1 MNEIEVIT
9 GAERLKKPEAI
20 GFLLLSSFLTSLVI
34 SHWGMPAGMMLLIIP
49 MIVVFVAVI
58 FVNPRNGLIAVYVL
72 NFLAL
77 GLYRYITVIPWG
89 LTVDILLVLTYL
101 GLVFRAFHRKVEWG
115 NARNELVLI
124 SAIWLGYSLLELLNP
139 EAGSRVAWFYA
150 VRGVS
155 LYMFLTVPLVFILF
169 NKLSDLRL
177 FFLIWGIFSILGS
190 LKGIQQL
197 HIGLDPYEQRWMDE
211 GGASQHL
218 LFGELR
224 VFSFFSD
231 AGEFGAAQGMAGV
244 VFGILAFM
252 EKKSRLRL
260 FYAIVAILGIY
271 GMMISGTRGALSVP
285 FAGLFLYM
293 ILRKNKKILIVSVAV
308 LAAAYMFFNYT
319 YIGQNNATIRRM
331 RTAFNPDDAS
341 LQTRLSNQ
349 QMIKGY
355 LTARPFGGGLGSTGA
370 LGQKYNPGSFLSKI
384 PTDSWYVMIW
394 MEEGIV
400 GLILHLSILI
410 FILGRASFMV
420 FFRLRNESVKTPVMA
435 MAAGMFGI
443 MLASYGN
450 PVLGQMPV
458 GILLYSCM
466 AFMFMAPRLDREETL
481 KNKQIKL

>member
-1 MNEIEVIT
+1 MNDIEIMT
-9 GAERLKKPEAI
+9 GAERLRRPEAI
-20 GFLLLSSFLTSLVI
+20 GLLLLASFLTSLVI
-34 SHWGMPAGMMLLIIP
+34 SHWGIPASMMLLIIP
-49 MIVVFVAVI
+49 VIVVFVAVI
-58 FVNPRNGLIAVYVL
+58 FISPRNGLIAVYAL

-89 LTVDILLVLTYL
+89 LTVDVLLALTYL
-101 GLVFRAFHRKVEWG
+101 GLLFRAFHRKVEW
-115 NARNELVLI
+115 NKVRNELFLI
-124 SAIWLGYSLLELLNP
+124 SAIWLAYSLLELLNP
-139 EAGSRVAWFYA
+139 EAGSRLAWFYA

-155 LYMFLTVPLVFILF
+155 LYMFLTIPLVFILF
-169 NKLSDLRL
+169 DKLSDLRI

-197 HIGLDPYEQRWMDE
+197 YIGLDPYEQRWMDE
-211 GGASQHL
+211 GGAAQHL

-231 AGEFGAAQGMAGV
+231 AGQFGAIQGMSGV
-244 VFGILAFM
+244 VFGILAFA
-252 EKKSRLRL
+252 EKRSRTRL

-271 GMMISGTRGALSVP
+271 GMMISGTRGALSIP

-293 ILRKNKKILIVSVAV
+293 ILRKNKKILFLSG
-308 LAAAYMFFNYT
+308 AALIGAYMFFNFT
-319 YIGQNNATIRRM
+319 YIGQDNATIRRM

-341 LQTRLSNQ
+341 LQTRLVNQ

-355 LTARPFGGGLGSTGA
+355 LTNRPFGGGLGSTGS
-370 LGQKYNPGSFLSKI
+370 LGQKYNPGSFLSRI

-394 MEEGIV
+394 MEEGVV
-400 GLILHLSILI
+400 GLILHLCILI
-410 FILGRASFMV
+410 FILVKASYMV
-420 FFRLRNESVKTPVMA
+420 LFRLKNEGVKTPVTA

-466 AFMFMAPRLDREETL
+466 AFMFMAPRFDREMTE
-481 KNKQIKL
+481 KNEQLVL